1 MEPLKT
7 HIQATIHYQPFQAL
21 PRIIFWRPT
30 VKPTSAPTQDR
41 GPAGGGDLLAALGV
55 RVW

>member
-1 MEPLKT
+1 VEPLKT

-30 VKPTSAPTQDR
+30 VKSTSAPTQDR

-55 RVW
+55 RAW